1 MKADSAVADTK
12 SKARFAFFSTPF
24 DYFATQALGHHLGST
39 TDAMIH
45 K

>member
-1 MKADSAVADTK
+1 MKAGNEAADT
-12 SKARFAFFSTPF
+12 SNARFAFFSTPF